1 MVHNKLNNET
11 IPGHVCGCTKSKQ
24 PDASGPDLSDPLERP
39 LDLRRNDGLVLHG
52 QHLPQLQRRA
62 AHAAQRQRK
71 PLRFVGPARYCSPR
85 HRMSFNSRL
94 DGPACWR
101 HGRQVPGRYCS
112 PRYGMPFI
120 SRKKGLNAC
129 R

>member
-1 MVHNKLNNET
+1 
-11 IPGHVCGCTKSKQ
+11 
-24 PDASGPDLSDPLERP
+24 
-39 LDLRRNDGLVLHG
+39 
-52 QHLPQLQRRA
+52 
-62 AHAAQRQRK
+62 
-71 PLRFVGPARYCSPR
+71 
-85 HRMSFNSRL
+85 MSFNSRL